1 MNSDSTQS
9 TSEKLKHSEM
19 ALEALANVIKHNRGN
34 IKSRQWEYNHYSHI
48 YCAFQGVEIQCIGHF
63 KLLFCLLRL
72 ESYKRLQ
79 EMTLNVLV
87 NVTGSKE
94 CIDDISASQVFHF
107 LLQSIYSLPEQRA
120 VSLAVLNSLV
130 GDTRLVKECL
140 AQGKAELLPL

>member
-1 MNSDSTQS
+1 MLSLNSIS
-9 TSEKLKHSEM
+9 
-19 ALEALANVIKHNRGN
+19 
-34 IKSRQWEYNHYSHI
+34 
-48 YCAFQGVEIQCIGHF
+48 FQGVEIQCIGHF

-72 ESYKRLQ
+72 ESYKKLQ

-107 LLQSIYSLPEQRA
+107 LLQSIYSLPEQRSI
-120 VSLAVLNSLV
+120 SLAVLNSLV

-140 AQGKAELLPL
+140 AQGKTDMDIRGLICHHRHRVLFIFQMACCAW

>member
-1 MNSDSTQS
+1 MSFVITY
-9 TSEKLKHSEM
+9 KLTLH
-19 ALEALANVIKHNRGN
+19 KHN
-34 IKSRQWEYNHYSHI
+34 
-48 YCAFQGVEIQCIGHF
+48 CVLQGVEIQCIGHF

>member
-1 MNSDSTQS
+1 MSLVISITN
-9 TSEKLKHSEM
+9 KLTPH
-19 ALEALANVIKHNRGN
+19 KHN
-34 IKSRQWEYNHYSHI
+34 
-48 YCAFQGVEIQCIGHF
+48 CVLQGVEIQCIGHF

>member
-1 MNSDSTQS
+1 MSLVISITN
-9 TSEKLKHSEM
+9 KLTLHQ
-19 ALEALANVIKHNRGN
+19 HN
-34 IKSRQWEYNHYSHI
+34 
-48 YCAFQGVEIQCIGHF
+48 CVLQGVEIQCIGHF